1 MKKSGLMTKGFSFKC
16 VLLSCLTA
24 LCGIVIAQAETH
36 SNLQSVNET
45 GASAWEGSLPF
56 TIRGVITTTLDE
68 MLDTTPNF
76 LPWDNGANS
85 GKMGAEWQIF
95 IQAVDEGDF
104 GGTALWLGQNYG
116 NQPWIR
122 NEALSYTN
130 DAWLENLLRV
140 TTDPDSGVTFE
151 PGDLVEVTARK
162 SLAYGGKRN
171 INEAH
176 SNAPEN
182 KFDIHLL
189 EADYGLPAPEFIT
202 LSDLVQ
208 PDTSGENAQLNI
220 FDQTRQ
226 TGGERY
232 QGTRVRISGLQIVNA
247 EGWNP
252 EETWARR
259 GNIKVTDG
267 ENRFFTLRHPRRN
280 IGPVPTGVF
289 DAVGIINQESG
300 SSTLGD
306 TGYELFV
313 QEVIADSTAP
323 QLYIDASN
331 AMISWAAAED
341 GNWVL
346 ESASTADGSWNA
358 VEVVPVFEEGT
369 YKVKI
374 EFSQKQSFYRLRK
387 NE

>member
-1 MKKSGLMTKGFSFKC
+1 MKKNGLITKCLFYKC
-16 VLLSCLTA
+16 TLLSCLTV
-24 LCGIVIAQAETH
+24 LSGVGIAQAETH

-45 GASAWEGSLPF
+45 GASAWIESFPF

-68 MLDTTPNF
+68 VLDPTPNF

-95 IQAVDEGDF
+95 IQAVGEGDF

-122 NEALSYTN
+122 NEDMSYSN
-130 DAWLENLLRV
+130 EDWLENLLRV
-140 TTDPDSGVTFE
+140 TIDPESGVAFA

-176 SNAPEN
+176 SKALEN
-182 KFDIHLL
+182 KFDIRLL
-189 EADYGLPAPEFIT
+189 EADYGLPAPELIT
-202 LSDLVQ
+202 LGELVL
-208 PDTSGENAQLNI
+208 PDYSGENAQLNI

-226 TGGERY
+226 TGGEHY
-232 QGTRVRISGLQIVNA
+232 QGTRVRINGIQIVSA

-252 EETWARR
+252 EETWPNR

-267 ENRFFTLRHPRRN
+267 NNRFFALRHPRRN
-280 IGPVPTGVF
+280 IGPVPTGAF
-289 DAVGIINQESG
+289 DAIGIINQESG
-300 SSTLGD
+300 SATLGS
-306 TGYELFV
+306 TGYELFI
-313 QEVIADSTAP
+313 QEVVDESPAP

-331 AMISWAAAED
+331 AMILWAAE
-341 GNWVL
+341 NSYWVL
-346 ESASTADGSWNA
+346 ESASTPDGSWSA
-358 VEVVPVFEEGT
+358 VEVMPIFEEGT

-387 NE
+387 NK

>member
-1 MKKSGLMTKGFSFKC
+1 MTKGFSFKC

-232 QGTRVRISGLQIVNA
+232 
-247 EGWNP
+247 
-252 EETWARR
+252 
-259 GNIKVTDG
+259 
-267 ENRFFTLRHPRRN
+267 
-280 IGPVPTGVF
+280 
-289 DAVGIINQESG
+289 
-300 SSTLGD
+300 
-306 TGYELFV
+306 
-313 QEVIADSTAP
+313 
-323 QLYIDASN
+323 
-331 AMISWAAAED
+331 
-341 GNWVL
+341 
-346 ESASTADGSWNA
+346 
-358 VEVVPVFEEGT
+358 
-369 YKVKI
+369 
-374 EFSQKQSFYRLRK
+374 
-387 NE
+387 

>member
-1 MKKSGLMTKGFSFKC
+1 MKKEGLKTKCFFYRCAALSF
-16 VLLSCLTA
+16 LTA
-24 LCGIVIAQAETH
+24 LTGAVIAQAETH

-45 GASAWEGSLPF
+45 GASAWTESFPF

-68 MLDTTPNF
+68 VLDTTPNF

-85 GKMGAEWQIF
+85 GKLGAEWQIF
-95 IQAVDEGDF
+95 IQSVDEGDF

-122 NEALSYTN
+122 NEDMSYSN
-130 DAWLENLLRV
+130 EDWLENLLRV
-140 TTDPDSGVTFE
+140 TTDPESGIAFA

-171 INEAH
+171 INESH
-176 SNAPEN
+176 SKALEN
-182 KFDIHLL
+182 KFDIRLL
-189 EADYGLPAPEFIT
+189 EADYGLPAPELIT
-202 LSDLVQ
+202 LSDLVL
-208 PDTSGENAQLNI
+208 PDYSGENAQLNI

-226 TGGERY
+226 TGGEHY
-232 QGTRVRISGLQIVNA
+232 QGTRVRINGLQIINA
-247 EGWNP
+247 EGWDP
-252 EETWARR
+252 EETWANR

-267 ENRFFTLRHPRRN
+267 NNHFFALRHPRRN
-280 IGPVPTGVF
+280 IGPVPIGIF

-300 SSTLGD
+300 SATLGT
-306 TGYELFV
+306 TGYELFI
-313 QEVIADSTAP
+313 QEVIAGTTAP

-331 AMISWAAAED
+331 AMILWAAE
-341 GNWVL
+341 GSYWVL
-346 ESASTADGSWNA
+346 ESASTPDGSWSA
-358 VEVVPVFEEGT
+358 VEMMPIFEEGT

-387 NE
+387 NK

>member
-1 MKKSGLMTKGFSFKC
+1 MKKNGLITKCLFYKC
-16 VLLSCLTA
+16 TLLSCLTV
-24 LCGIVIAQAETH
+24 LSGVGIAQAETH
-36 SNLQSVNET
+36 SNLLSVNET
-45 GASAWEGSLPF
+45 GASAWIESFPF

-68 MLDTTPNF
+68 VLDPTPNF

-122 NEALSYTN
+122 NEDMSYSN
-130 DAWLENLLRV
+130 EDWLENLLRV
-140 TTDPDSGVTFE
+140 TIDPESGVAFA

-176 SNAPEN
+176 SKALEN
-182 KFDIHLL
+182 KFDIRLL
-189 EADYGLPAPEFIT
+189 EADYGLPAPELIT
-202 LSDLVQ
+202 LGELVL
-208 PDTSGENAQLNI
+208 PDYSGENAQLNI

-226 TGGERY
+226 TGGEHY
-232 QGTRVRISGLQIVNA
+232 QGTRVRINGIQIVSA

-252 EETWARR
+252 EETWPNR

-267 ENRFFTLRHPRRN
+267 NNRFFALRHPRRN
-280 IGPVPTGVF
+280 IGPVPTGAF
-289 DAVGIINQESG
+289 DAIGIINQESG
-300 SSTLGD
+300 SATLGS
-306 TGYELFV
+306 TGYELFI
-313 QEVIADSTAP
+313 QEVVDESPAP

-331 AMISWAAAED
+331 AMILWAAE
-341 GNWVL
+341 NSYWVL
-346 ESASTADGSWNA
+346 ESASTPDGSWSA
-358 VEVVPVFEEGT
+358 VEVMPIFEEGT

-387 NE
+387 NK

>member
-1 MKKSGLMTKGFSFKC
+1 MTKGFSFKC

-202 LSDLVQ
+202 LSHLVQ

>member
-1 MKKSGLMTKGFSFKC
+1 MKKSGLKTNCFFYRRAALSFLT
-16 VLLSCLTA
+16 VLS
-24 LCGIVIAQAETH
+24 GVVFAQAETH

-45 GASAWEGSLPF
+45 GASAWEGSFPF

-68 MLDTTPNF
+68 VLDPTPNF

-122 NEALSYTN
+122 NEDMSYSN
-130 DAWLENLLRV
+130 EDWLENLLRV
-140 TTDPDSGVTFE
+140 TTDPESGVAFA

-176 SNAPEN
+176 SKALEN
-182 KFDIHLL
+182 KFDIRLL
-189 EADYGLPAPEFIT
+189 EADYGLPAPELIT
-202 LSDLVQ
+202 LSELVL
-208 PDTSGENAQLNI
+208 PDYSGENAQLNI

-226 TGGERY
+226 TGGEHY
-232 QGTRVRISGLQIVNA
+232 QGTRVRINGLQIVNA

-252 EETWARR
+252 EETWSKR

-267 ENRFFTLRHPRRN
+267 NNHFFALRHPRRN
-280 IGPVPTGVF
+280 IGPVPTGIF
-289 DAVGIINQESG
+289 DAIGIINQESG
-300 SSTLGD
+300 SATLGS
-306 TGYELFV
+306 TGYELFI
-313 QEVIADSTAP
+313 QEVVDQSPVP

-331 AMISWAAAED
+331 AMILWTAESSD
-341 GNWVL
+341 WVL
-346 ESASTADGSWNA
+346 ESASTPDGSWSA
-358 VEVVPVFEEGT
+358 VEVMPIFKEGT

-374 EFSQKQSFYRLRK
+374 EFSQKQTFYRLRK
-387 NE
+387 NK

>member
-1 MKKSGLMTKGFSFKC
+1 MKKSGLKTKGFFHGC
-16 VLLSCLTA
+16 TLLSCLTV
-24 LCGIVIAQAETH
+24 LSGVMIAQAETH

-45 GASAWEGSLPF
+45 GASAWEGSFPF

-68 MLDTTPNF
+68 VLDPTPNF

-130 DAWLENLLRV
+130 EAWLENLSRV
-140 TTDPDSGVTFE
+140 TTDSESGTALA
-151 PGDLVEVTARK
+151 PGDLVEVTVRK

-176 SNAPEN
+176 SNAPDN
-182 KFDIHLL
+182 KFDVYLL
-189 EADYGLPAPEFIT
+189 EADYGLPEPELIT
-202 LSDLVQ
+202 LSDLVL

-226 TGGERY
+226 TGGEHY
-232 QGTRVRISGLQIVNA
+232 QGTRVRINSLQIVSA

-252 EETWARR
+252 EETWSKR

-267 ENRFFTLRHPRRN
+267 NNHFFALRHPRRDL
-280 IGPVPTGVF
+280 GAAPSGVF
-289 DAVGIINQESG
+289 DAIGIINQESG
-300 SSTLGD
+300 SSTLGS
-306 TGYELFV
+306 TGYELFI
-313 QEVIADSTAP
+313 QEVIAGSTSP
-323 QLYIDASN
+323 QLYVDASN
-331 AMISWAAAED
+331 GMILWTAESSD
-341 GNWVL
+341 WVL
-346 ESASTADGSWNA
+346 ESASTPDGSWSV
-358 VEVVPVFEEGT
+358 VEMIPVFEEGT

-387 NE
+387 NK